1 MHHYYLIYLEE
12 YARGALVEIL
22 AADRRHTE
30 GLRKVEASFS
40 SVLFSMVSPSRR
52 RRRRRSRPPL
62 RRFSSP
68 FSWSLAPHFATS
80 RKKVFLR
87 FITPH
92 LQKKRRDCARA
103 SLLRS
108 SEKATHST
116 TVLRQLA
123 RCGTRSLGMVLV
135 QIQQNVMLFLT

>member
-1 MHHYYLIYLEE
+1 MLLPPLWQWPRGTKTGHQTSQQGPKIPRVTAIRLHFLKHCSCCVIDMYYYYLMYLEE

-68 FSWSLAPHFATS
+68 FSWSLVPHFATS
-80 RKKVFLR
+80 RKR
-87 FITPH
+87 FFY
-92 LQKKRRDCARA
+92 D
-103 SLLRS
+103 S
-108 SEKATHST
+108 
-116 TVLRQLA
+116 
-123 RCGTRSLGMVLV
+123 
-135 QIQQNVMLFLT
+135 